1 MGPHASNE
9 SLPRIASPSIWHSIV
24 PKAFRQPS
32 DPVSL
37 AERARL
43 RSEKPKGWNPAT
55 FFIIISL
62 LIGSNAIQTI
72 ALRNEFLN
80 FSRKADAKIALLKEV
95 IERVQKGEDV
105 DVEGLL
111 GTGNKEKEKEWE
123 EGKSCALRWLFAL
136 NVILLFEWLAN
147 GIALQCFARLKQ
159 RTCFGSPSN
168 GRKKR
173 LKNERGAY
181 RNRAR
186 STESMLDRKKRASQ
200 MTSLCQKR
208 IELSAVQRSTDKSMI
223 AKHVRRL
230 WEARRI
236 LRLAVYCTHTELY
249 HPSTVAQAVC
259 QGTQPDP
266 LITSDHELAPRAS
279 RLRR

>member
-1 MGPHASNE
+1 MYSTRLISTFLLTPSGVRSLPLASSCSSWAVRSLVATNLRRNLSSSRPAHASNE
-9 SLPRIASPSIWHSIV
+9 SLPRVASPSIWHSIV

-123 EGKSCALRWLFAL
+123 EVLREIEAADMLW
-136 NVILLFEWLAN
+136 
-147 GIALQCFARLKQ
+147 QSQ
-159 RTCFGSPSN
+159 Q
-168 GRKKR
+168 RKKE
-173 LKNERGAY
+173 KAKEREGGLSEQGEKH
-181 RNRAR
+181 RIDAR
-186 STESMLDRKKRASQ
+186 QEEAS
-200 MTSLCQKR
+200 KPD
-208 IELSAVQRSTDKSMI
+208 DKSLPETD
-223 AKHVRRL
+223 R
-230 WEARRI
+230 
-236 LRLAVYCTHTELY
+236 AVGRPAFY
-249 HPSTVAQAVC
+249 
-259 QGTQPDP
+259 
-266 LITSDHELAPRAS
+266 
-279 RLRR
+279 

>member
-1 MGPHASNE
+1 MYSTRLISTFLLTPSGVRSLPLASSCSSWAVRSLVATNLRRNLSSSRPAHASNE

-147 GIALQCFARLKQ
+147 VLREIEAADMLWQSQ
-159 RTCFGSPSN
+159 Q
-168 GRKKR
+168 RKKE
-173 LKNERGAY
+173 KAKEREGGLSEQGEKH
-181 RNRAR
+181 RIDAR
-186 STESMLDRKKRASQ
+186 QEEAS
-200 MTSLCQKR
+200 KPD
-208 IELSAVQRSTDKSMI
+208 DKSLPETD
-223 AKHVRRL
+223 R
-230 WEARRI
+230 
-236 LRLAVYCTHTELY
+236 AVGRPAFY
-249 HPSTVAQAVC
+249 
-259 QGTQPDP
+259 
-266 LITSDHELAPRAS
+266 
-279 RLRR
+279 